1 VPDYQG
7 CPEKE
12 AVSLLN
18 ACFIFKLFSCGLS
31 AVFYMNIMNMNDH
44 EYELRMNEQMKEE
57 SIYAASQKP
66 VKLIFLQ

>member
-1 VPDYQG
+1 MHV
-7 CPEKE
+7 
-12 AVSLLN
+12 L
-18 ACFIFKLFSCGLS
+18 FFKLFSCGLP
-31 AVFYMNIMNMNDH
+31 AFFYTNIMNMNDH